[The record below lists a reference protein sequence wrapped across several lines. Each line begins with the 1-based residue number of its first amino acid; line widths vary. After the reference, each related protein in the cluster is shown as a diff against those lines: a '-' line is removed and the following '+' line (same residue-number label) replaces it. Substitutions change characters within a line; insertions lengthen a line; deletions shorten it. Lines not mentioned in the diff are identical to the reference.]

1 MWVGHFNQGA
11 QKVLKYYWWSG
22 LGYSFSHKCGI
33 RILLFFT
40 SVLGDWLN
48 SNLQV
53 IWVLWW
59 ESWRILNICKCW
71 VDFCYVPDFAGE
83 TGHHSDNFFLFYHY
97 FFYHIFSD
105 LSLQNGG
112 EKKKR
117 EKIHSILYLSPFR
130 VHGEKKTYSK
140 IFVWALRGL
149 REEGHIT
156 WHGDAIAV
164 SYCNVL

>member
-1 MWVGHFNQGA
+1 MWNQNTSFLYKCVRRLIKLKFASYLGA
-11 QKVLKYYWWSG
+11 VMGKLKNIKY
-22 LGYSFSHKCGI
+22 
-33 RILLFFT
+33 
-40 SVLGDWLN
+40 
-48 SNLQV
+48 LQV
-53 IWVLWW
+53 LSRFLLCSRFCWW
-59 ESWRILNICKCW
+59 NRTSFI
-71 VDFCYVPDFAGE
+71 
-83 TGHHSDNFFLFYHY
+83 GHHSDNFFLFYHY

-105 LSLQNGG
+105 FFFFLIST
-112 EKKKR
+112 EWRRKKKR